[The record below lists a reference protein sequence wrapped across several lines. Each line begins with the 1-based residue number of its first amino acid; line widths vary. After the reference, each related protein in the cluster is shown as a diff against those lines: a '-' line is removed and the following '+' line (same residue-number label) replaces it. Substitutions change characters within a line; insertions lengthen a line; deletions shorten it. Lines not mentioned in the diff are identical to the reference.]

1 MRTILSFLIF
11 CCLFG
16 TSIFAQVTDEGG
28 KAVDGSILN
37 FGLGVGVNVP
47 LGDMADRYGSNMNFG
62 LSGEYITKNNWL
74 WNAEFIYL
82 FSENIKEDVLAPFRT
97 KEGFILGDDNQYASL
112 IMKER
117 GFFMGV
123 GIGKII
129 LIKKDARSGIK
140 VAVNGGILQHQ
151 ITFSDDRNSI
161 GQVRAGRHIGYDRL
175 SRGFSLKETI
185 AYKHLSQDRR
195 LNFEFALD
203 FIQGF
208 TSEVRAINFD
218 TGLPTNKSR
227 FDMLIGA
234 RLMWN
239 LPFYKGGETTVYY

>member
-1 MRTILSFLIF
+1 MRTILSLIIFF
-11 CCLFG
+11 CTFG
-16 TSIFAQVTDEGG
+16 SAVFAQVTDEGV

-37 FGLGVGVNVP
+37 FGLGIGLNVP

-62 LSGEYITKNNWL
+62 LSAEYITKTNWL
-74 WNAEFIYL
+74 VNAEFLYL
-82 FSENIKEDVLAPFRT
+82 FSENIKEDVLAPYRT
-97 KEGFILGDDNQYASL
+97 IDGFILGDDNQYASL
-112 IMKER
+112 IMKEQ
-117 GFFMGV
+117 GFFMGL
-123 GIGKII
+123 GIGK
-129 LIKKDARSGIK
+129 LIPLNKDSRSGIK
-140 VAVNGGILQHQ
+140 VALSGGILQHQ
-151 ITFSDDRNSI
+151 IKFSDDRNSI

-175 SRGFSLKETI
+175 TRGFSLKESI

-218 TGLPTNKSR
+218 TGLATNKSR

-239 LPFYKGGETTVYY
+239 LPFYKGGEKTVYY

>member
-1 MRTILSFLIF
+1 MRTFILSILVYFSISPLLI
-11 CCLFG
+11 
-16 TSIFAQVTDEGG
+16 SQVTEEGT
-28 KAVDGSILN
+28 KVVDGSILN
-37 FGLGVGVNVP
+37 FGLGLGLNVP
-47 LGDMADRYGSNMNFG
+47 LGDMADRFGNNMNFA
-62 LSGEYITKNNWL
+62 LSGEYITKNNWIL
-74 WNAEFIYL
+74 NSEFIYL

-97 KEGFILGDDNQYASL
+97 REGFILGDDNQYASL

-123 GIGKII
+123 GIGKLIP
-129 LIKKDARSGIK
+129 IKKDARSGIK
-140 VAVNGGILQHQ
+140 VALNGGILQHQ

-161 GQVRAGRHIGYDRL
+161 GQIRAGRHVGYDRL
-175 SRGFSLKETI
+175 SRGFSLKETV

-208 TSEVRAINFD
+208 TSEVRAVNFD
-218 TGLPTNKSR
+218 TGLPSNKSR

-234 RLMWN
+234 RIMWN
-239 LPFYKGGETTVYY
+239 LPFYRGGETTVYY

>member
-1 MRTILSFLIF
+1 MRTILIVMIFLSSFYA
-11 CCLFG
+11 
-16 TSIFAQVTDEGG
+16 TVFAQVTDDGE

-117 GFFMGV
+117 GFFMGA
-123 GIGKII
+123 GFGKII
-129 LIKKDARSGIK
+129 PVKKDGRSGIK
-140 VAVNGGILQHQ
+140 VALNAGILQHQ

-161 GQVRAGRHIGYDRL
+161 GQVRAGRHVGYDRL
-175 SRGFSLKETI
+175 TRGFSLKETI
-185 AYKHLSQDRR
+185 AYKHLSRDRR

-239 LPFYKGGETTVYY
+239 LPFYKGSEATVYY

>member
-1 MRTILSFLIF
+1 MRTILSLIIFF
-11 CCLFG
+11 CTF
-16 TSIFAQVTDEGG
+16 SSAVFAQVTDEGV
-28 KAVDGSILN
+28 KPVDGSILN
-37 FGLGVGVNVP
+37 FGLGIGLNVP
-47 LGDMADRYGSNMNFG
+47 LGDMADRYGTNMNFG

-74 WNAEFIYL
+74 VNAEFLYL
-82 FSENIKEDVLAPFRT
+82 FSENIKEDVLAPYRT
-97 KEGFILGDDNQYASL
+97 IDGFILGDDNQYASL
-112 IMKER
+112 IMKEH
-117 GFFMGV
+117 GFFMGL
-123 GIGKII
+123 GIGK
-129 LIKKDARSGIK
+129 LIPINKDSRSGIK
-140 VAVNGGILQHQ
+140 VALSGGILQHQ
-151 ITFSDDRNSI
+151 IKFSDDRNSI

-175 SRGFSLKETI
+175 TRGFSLKETI

-218 TGLPTNKSR
+218 TGLSTNKSR

-239 LPFYKGGETTVYY
+239 LPFYKGSEKTVYY